1 MSAARALAGIVVPI
15 DLARQGF
22 GPVALGGLFVV
33 VGGVSALLSVAVGL
47 LADRVGRKPFLV
59 GLPVLTAVSAV
70 LFPLSR
76 DPIPVFLLAA
86 VGSFGRGSGAGAG
99 VVGPYYP
106 AEQALLSEIAPP
118 GRRTAL
124 FGVMSSGTALGALL
138 GSLAAVALPALGS
151 HRAGDLVPTEAAFLG
166 IGLAA
171 LVAGLVV
178 LPIRERPRPRP
189 RPGGR
194 RRVLSRTGRRLVA
207 RLWLTNGLNGV
218 AVGLFAPFVTYW
230 FYRRFG
236 AGSGEIG
243 LLYAVVNA
251 VSMSSALSASGLA
264 RRWGLVRT
272 VAVVRALTAVLI
284 LPLVLAPSF
293 VLAGVAYAL
302 RMVVQRA
309 GMPLRQSYVVAMAD
323 PEERSSVAALSNVPS
338 QVVMGL
344 SPLASGYLLDDVS
357 LSLPFEIAGLLQL
370 VNAAMYWYFFRRMPP
385 VEELP
390 HDVPP
395 LPEHDE

>member
-236 AGSGEIG
+236 AGPATIG
-243 LLYAVVNA
+243 LLYAAINL
-251 VSMSSALSASGLA
+251 VSILSNLSAARIA
-264 RRWGLVRT
+264 RRLGTVRAIFVARLLQGALLVPMALAPTFWTAGAIYLVRMLIQ
-272 VAVVRALTAVLI
+272 RIAL
-284 LPLVLAPSF
+284 
-293 VLAGVAYAL
+293 
-302 RMVVQRA
+302 
-309 GMPLRQSYVVAMAD
+309 PLRQSYVMGIAD
-323 PEERSSVAALSNVPS
+323 PEERAGVAGLSNVAS
-338 QVVMGL
+338 QVTVAA
-344 SPLASGYLLDDVS
+344 SPLLAGDLFAAANLA
-357 LSLPFEIAGLLQL
+357 LPFELAGLLQFA
-370 VNAAMYWYFFRRMPP
+370 NALLFNQLFRHVKP
-385 VEELP
+385 EEERSP
-390 HDVPP
+390 APRA
-395 LPEHDE
+395 